1 MVLLEGEV
9 FIRSG
14 EAVGIKLIGMPG
26 RERGKGEWK
35 GFGAAVTLAKTLWLL
50 QPRAKDFF
58 QSLYLLMSSLANSW
72 VFKELVP

>member
-14 EAVGIKLIGMPG
+14 EAVGIKLIGMLD

-35 GFGAAVTLAKTLWLL
+35 GFGAAVTLAKTLSGICSCVQKTSFRVSTYCWLHWPTPGFL
-50 QPRAKDFF
+50 R
-58 QSLYLLMSSLANSW
+58 S
-72 VFKELVP
+72 